1 MEALLTADPQD
12 YVLLGLGAYGLGSVP
27 IALLVTAILRRSD
40 LRSVGS
46 GNLGVYNTLFNVGK
60 LPGVLT
66 LIGNAAVAVTAV
78 TIARVLFPGDEIALL
93 TAITAVTA
101 GNMWQVFTRFRG
113 SRGTTTLSWAL
124 LVSQPLILLCLLG
137 TWILMVLVAR
147 RTTTAT
153 WMLHLL
159 TPVLFGLLTW
169 SWVYVVAGAL
179 LGALLEL
186 KRFSSPDDT
195 VALGLFRRF
204 GINADT

>member
-1 MEALLTADPQD
+1 MAADPHT

-27 IALLVTAILRRSD
+27 IALLVTAILRRAD

-60 LPGVLT
+60 LPGVVT
-66 LIGNAAVAVTAV
+66 LIGNAAVAITAV
-78 TIARVLFPGDEIALL
+78 TIARVLFPGDPVALL

-101 GNMWQVFTRFRG
+101 GSMWQVFTRFRG
-113 SRGTTTLSWAL
+113 SRGTTTLAWAL
-124 LVSQPLILLCLLG
+124 LVSEPLILLSLVGAWTLV
-137 TWILMVLVAR
+137 VLVAR

-153 WMLHLL
+153 WALHLL
-159 TPVLFGLLTW
+159 TPLLFGVLAS
-169 SWVYVVAGAL
+169 SWAYVAAGAL

-186 KRFSSPDDT
+186 KRISSPDDT